1 MSSNVAHMSTKVP
14 NIFSELFRSGVN
26 LLMKRSDAPA
36 LTPEAR
42 EQQLIAKAE
51 RLAEQKLEDGTA
63 SPQIIV
69 HYLRLGSQRAA
80 LEQELLKSK
89 NELQQAQVEA
99 IKSQARIES
108 MFEEAIRVF
117 TTYSGQDNDQDI

>member
-1 MSSNVAHMSTKVP
+1 
-14 NIFSELFRSGVN
+14 
-26 LLMKRSDAPA
+26 MKRSDAPA

>member
-1 MSSNVAHMSTKVP
+1 MSSNAVRMSTEAP
-14 NIFSELFRSGVN
+14 NIFTNLVISGVN
-26 LLMKRSDAPA
+26 LQMKRSDAPA

-99 IKSQARIES
+99 IRSQANLET
-108 MFEEAIRVF
+108 MFKDAVRMF
-117 TTYSGQDNDQDI
+117 TTYSGQDEDV